1 MADNN
6 KDLGTVL
13 EEIKLIKSAVEEQ
26 KKQLGE
32 AAELAAKMDK
42 MKDDVDADTKQKVD
56 AVATDIAKTIEKFKS
71 DMQSLSGRVEAV
83 EKKKTEGG
91 TLEGASERFLKSD
104 AYGVITK
111 SGSLERVSAKVGSLH
126 AKADYDDAT
135 VSGTGTD
142 AFTVH
147 PERNPAVM
155 GLPFQPLMLRD
166 LLTVRPTQSDTLTFM
181 RLKAFTDGNGT
192 NAGKGGAAYQQQKN
206 LKAKTIFKWEQDSVT
221 VQTIA
226 TWHPVTRQVIADAGE
241 VRNVIDTHLVYSL
254 RLKEERE
261 ILYGAGGATAIEGLI
276 STAAQAY
283 DNSRDGQDD
292 TILDKIRRAITQ
304 VTISNFPV
312 TGVVMHPVAWENVE
326 LSKNGDK
333 SYLYGS
339 PAGSLSPRIWGVPVA
354 PSQSIDEDDF
364 LVGNFVMGA
373 QLRDREDAVIRVTD
387 SHDDFFIRNMWV
399 ILAEERVAMQIFYPN
414 AFVTGSFSAGS

>member
-1 MADNN
+1 MAEDI
-6 KDLGTVL
+6 KDLGVVVD
-13 EEIKLIKSAVEEQ
+13 EIKAIKSTVEAQ
-26 KKQLGE
+26 TKQF
-32 AAELAAKMDK
+32 AEMSRLADEFTKLK
-42 MKDDVDADTKQKVD
+42 SDVSADTKMEAEKVSK
-56 AVATDIAKTIEKFKS
+56 DIAATIDKFKS
-71 DMQSLSGRVEAV
+71 EMQSLTGRVESV
-83 EKKKTEGG
+83 EKRKGG
-91 TLEGASERFLKSD
+91 AGAGERVSERFLKSD
-104 AYGVITK
+104 AYQTLAK
-111 SGSLERVSAKVGSLH
+111 SGTMERVSANVGSIH
-126 AKADYDDAT
+126 NKADSDGAT
-135 VSGTGTD
+135 ISGTATD

-147 PERNPAVM
+147 PERNPAIM

-166 LLTVRPTQSDTLTFM
+166 LLTVRPTTSDTLTFM
-181 RLKAFTDGNGT
+181 KLKAFTDADGA
-192 NAGKGGAAYQQQKN
+192 NAGKGGAAYQAQKA
-206 LKAKTIFKWEQDSVT
+206 LKAKTIFKWEQESVT

-226 TWHPVTRQVIADAGE
+226 TWHPVTRQVLQDAGE

-261 ILYGAGGATAIEGLI
+261 ILYGAGGASAIDGII

-283 DNSRDGQDD
+283 DTSRDGVDD
-292 TILDKIRRAITQ
+292 TILDKIRRSVTQ
-304 VTISNFPV
+304 VMVQNFPV
-312 TGVVMHPVAWENVE
+312 TGIVMHPFAWEDVE
-326 LSKNGDK
+326 LAKNGDK

-414 AFVTGSFSAGS
+414 AFVTGTFSAGT